1 MYFPYHRDHYSVNQ
15 PFFLALVFSLALL
28 LFAIGLAFPSV
39 YAIGSGQPQDPP
51 PAAPPELT
59 MNAIQERMDIINRAT
74 DLSPEAKQ
82 KIISFYQKAIESL
95 NRREKA
101 ISHADVYTETLKE
114 SPKAGTVQADAI
126 PPFRA
131 TAIEQKARAMAY

>member
-1 MYFPYHRDHYSVNQ
+1 MYSPPYHRDHWSVNR
-15 PFFLALVFSLALL
+15 PLISAFIFSFTLL

-59 MNAIQERMDIINRAT
+59 MNAIQERMDIVNRAN
-74 DLSPEAKQ
+74 LSSEAKQ

-95 NRREKA
+95 DRREKA
-101 ISHADVYTETLKE
+101 ISHADVYTEALKE
-114 SPKAGTVQADAI
+114 SPKAGTVQGDAI